1 MMRGDSNDAI
11 MVRARGL
18 TCVRVTRLGLLGHDG
33 ERPGYVPLVPQP
45 LEVPD
50 LPAQVL
56 MTLVEVRP
64 GDHPTPLPHDHDGVR
79 AQLRPDVGRQ
89 PLLPLADPRAE
100 VRAAVELRE
109 ELVARPPEG
118 PSLELLP
125 PLLPEDVSH
134 PPHEGVDLPL
144 HLPGPEDLPR
154 HGRHAP
160 GRREVGGARRL
171 VPVRELGLEA
181 GHGLTDRLHELELE
195 FLYGRADAGPAQQ
208 GTEAGE
214 DPEHVLGVL
223 VGRRTR

>member
-11 MVRARGL
+11 MVRARRL

-64 GDHPTPLPHDHDGVR
+64 GDHPAPLPHDHDGVR

-100 VRAAVELRE
+100 VRAAVELR
-109 ELVARPPEG
+109 
-118 PSLELLP
+118 
-125 PLLPEDVSH
+125 
-134 PPHEGVDLPL
+134 
-144 HLPGPEDLPR
+144 
-154 HGRHAP
+154 
-160 GRREVGGARRL
+160 
-171 VPVRELGLEA
+171 
-181 GHGLTDRLHELELE
+181 
-195 FLYGRADAGPAQQ
+195 
-208 GTEAGE
+208 
-214 DPEHVLGVL
+214 
-223 VGRRTR
+223 